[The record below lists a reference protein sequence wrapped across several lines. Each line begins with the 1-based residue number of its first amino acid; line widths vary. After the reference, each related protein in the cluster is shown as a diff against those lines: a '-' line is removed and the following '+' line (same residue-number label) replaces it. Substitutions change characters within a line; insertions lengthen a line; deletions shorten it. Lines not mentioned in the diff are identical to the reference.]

1 MKNKIVSAIKTSAGE
16 LKLSEDALCK
26 HTIFIGSTGSGKTT
40 SLNVLLRDIIG
51 YNAEDEKRKVGLL
64 VFDLKGD
71 NTFFKI
77 RKWAKECG
85 REDDVIDYCADS
97 KFYFDPL
104 GGLDSFRKIPEYVEQ
119 LYNIFPFQSSEVYW
133 EQSLRKRFK
142 TVLTYCLFRH
152 GKITFKLFLEEVR
165 EFITADSSNS
175 NWRDVMDSVEMVLR
189 ALEKKSKGISI
200 ESYEVLRELLEDT
213 RASVNEWQRL
223 DPRTKSNELST
234 MSNLISSFGNP
245 ITNGHIFEGNNKTR
259 LEVGKLVCSGKIVVA
274 SFDGQSASAI
284 CKLLKS
290 DVYGSIQ
297 ARQNPSR
304 LAGIVMDEFPL
315 VATDGE
321 NISGDGFNMQT
332 IRLKRGFVI
341 AATQGLVGLDL
352 SIGEQA
358 RRRLVTNF
366 NNVFVFKSNERE
378 VLELVDDLNFC
389 EPTKGKIGFGSDS
402 QSCNRHE
409 PITLA
414 NAPTGY
420 AAIKLADGFQS
431 NGLVEIERLY
441 VDAPPMPESKRESEI
456 DKCVKVLRVDKCVKV
471 LRVHLKAI
479 DFNACLNGNFLDKDT
494 L

>member
-1 MKNKIVSAIKTSAGE
+1 MKNKIVSTIKTSAGE
-16 LKLSEDALCK
+16 LELSEDALCK

-51 YNAEDEKRKVGLL
+51 YNANDEVQKIGLL

-71 NTFFKI
+71 NTLFKI

-85 REDDVIDYCADS
+85 REEDVIDYCADS
-97 KFYFDPL
+97 QFYFDPL
-104 GGLDSFRKIPEYVEQ
+104 GGLDSFRKIPEYVER

-152 GKITFKLFLEEVR
+152 GKITFKLFLDELR
-165 EFITADSSNS
+165 EFTTADSANS
-175 NWRDVMDSVEMVLR
+175 IWRDVMDSVGRILR
-189 ALEKKSKGISI
+189 ALEKKSKGATA
-200 ESYEVLRELLEDT
+200 ESYEVLHELLENT
-213 RASVNEWQRL
+213 RASVNEWQHL

-234 MSNLISSFGNP
+234 MTNLVSNFGNP
-245 ITNGHIFEGNNKTR
+245 ITNGHIFEGKSKMR
-259 LEVGKLVCSGKIVVA
+259 LDVGELVCAGNIVVA
-274 SFDGQSASAI
+274 SFDGISNRQSASAI

-297 ARQNPSR
+297 ARKNPSR
-304 LAGIVMDEFPL
+304 LVGIVMDEFPL

-332 IRLKRGFVI
+332 IRSKRGFVI

-352 SIGEQA
+352 AIGESA
-358 RRRLVTNF
+358 RRRLMTNF
-366 NNVFVFKSNERE
+366 NNVFVFKGNERE
-378 VLELVDDLNFC
+378 VLELVEDLNFC
-389 EPTKGKIGFGSDS
+389 EPTKGKIGFGGDS
-402 QSCNRHE
+402 QFCSKRE

-414 NAPTGY
+414 NAPAGY

-431 NGLVEIERLY
+431 NGLVEIERLF
-441 VDAPPMPESKRESEI
+441 VDTPPMPESKRESEI
-456 DKCVKVLRVDKCVKV
+456 DKCANV

-479 DFNACLNGNFLDKDT
+479 DFNACLNGKFLDKDT

>member
-1 MKNKIVSAIKTSAGE
+1 MKNKIVSTIKTSAGE
-16 LKLSEDALCK
+16 LELSEGALCK

-51 YNAEDEKRKVGLL
+51 YNAEDETQKVGLL

-71 NTFFKI
+71 NTLFKI

-104 GGLDSFRKIPEYVEQ
+104 GGLDSFRKIPEYVER

-152 GKITFKLFLEEVR
+152 GKITFKLFLEGVR

-189 ALEKKSKGISI
+189 ALEKNSKGAAA
-200 ESYEVLRELLEDT
+200 ESYEILRELLENT
-213 RASVNEWQRL
+213 RAGVNEWQRL
-223 DPRTKSNELST
+223 DPRTKSNELSK
-234 MSNLISSFGNP
+234 MSNLVSNFGNP
-245 ITNGHIFEGNNKTR
+245 ITNGHIFEGKNKTC
-259 LEVGKLVCSGKIVVA
+259 LDVGEIVSSGKIVVA
-274 SFDGQSASAI
+274 SFDGIANRHSATAI
-284 CKLLKS
+284 CKFLKS
-290 DVYGSIQ
+290 DVYGHIH
-297 ARQNPSR
+297 ARKNPDR
-304 LAGIVMDEFPL
+304 LVGIVMDEFPL

-321 NISGDGFNMQT
+321 NISGDGFNMQI
-332 IRLKRGFVI
+332 IRSKRGFVI

-358 RRRLVTNF
+358 RHRLMTNF

-378 VLELVDDLNFC
+378 VIELVEDLNFC

-420 AAIKLADGFQS
+420 AAIKLADSFQS

-441 VDAPPMPESKRESEI
+441 VDAPPMPESRCESEI
-456 DKCVKVLRVDKCVKV
+456 DKCVKV

-479 DFNACLNGNFLDKDT
+479 DFNACLNGKFLDKDT

>member
-1 MKNKIVSAIKTSAGE
+1 M
-16 LKLSEDALCK
+16 
-26 HTIFIGSTGSGKTT
+26 
-40 SLNVLLRDIIG
+40 
-51 YNAEDEKRKVGLL
+51 
-64 VFDLKGD
+64 
-71 NTFFKI
+71 
-77 RKWAKECG
+77 
-85 REDDVIDYCADS
+85 
-97 KFYFDPL
+97 
-104 GGLDSFRKIPEYVEQ
+104 
-119 LYNIFPFQSSEVYW
+119 
-133 EQSLRKRFK
+133 
-142 TVLTYCLFRH
+142 LTYCLFRH
-152 GKITFKLFLEEVR
+152 EKTTFKLFLEELR
-165 EFITADSSNS
+165 EFTTADSSNS

-223 DPRTKSNELST
+223 DPRTKRNELST

-245 ITNGHIFEGNNKTR
+245 ITNGHIFEGKSKTR
-259 LEVGKLVCSGKIVVA
+259 LDVGKLVCSGKIVVA
-274 SFDGQSASAI
+274 SFDGIANRQSATAI

-290 DVYGSIQ
+290 DVYGHIQ
-297 ARQNPSR
+297 ARKHPSR
-304 LAGIVMDEFPL
+304 LVGIVMDEFPL

-332 IRLKRGFVI
+332 IRSKRGFVI
-341 AATQGLVGLDL
+341 AATQGLVGVDL
-352 SIGEQA
+352 AIGESA
-358 RRRLVTNF
+358 RRRLMTNF

-378 VLELVDDLNFC
+378 VLELVEDLNFC
-389 EPTKGKIGFGSDS
+389 EPPHGKIGFGSDS

-414 NAPTGY
+414 NAPAGY
-420 AAIKLADGFQS
+420 ASIKLADGFQS

-456 DKCVKVLRVDKCVKV
+456 DKCVKVLRV
-471 LRVHLKAI
+471 HLKAI

>member
-1 MKNKIVSAIKTSAGE
+1 MKNKIVSTIKTSAGE
-16 LKLSEDALCK
+16 LELSEDALCK

-51 YNAEDEKRKVGLL
+51 YNAEDETQKVGLL

-71 NTFFKI
+71 NTLFKV
-77 RKWAKECG
+77 RKWAEECG
-85 REDDVIDYCADS
+85 REKDVIDYCADS
-97 KFYFDPL
+97 QFYFDPL
-104 GGLDSFRKIPEYVEQ
+104 GDLDSFRKIPEYVER

-133 EQSLRKRFK
+133 EQSLKKRFK

-152 GKITFKLFLEEVR
+152 GKTTFKLFLDELR
-165 EFITADSSNS
+165 EFTTSDSANS

-189 ALEKKSKGISI
+189 ALEKKSKGATA
-200 ESYEVLRELLEDT
+200 ESYEILRELLENT
-213 RASVNEWQRL
+213 RAGVNEWQRL

-234 MSNLISSFGNP
+234 MTNLISNFGNP
-245 ITNGHIFEGNNKTR
+245 ITNGHIFDGKNKTR
-259 LEVGKLVCSGKIVVA
+259 LDVGELVCSGKIVVA
-274 SFDGQSASAI
+274 SFDGISNRQSASAI

-332 IRLKRGFVI
+332 IRSKRGFVI

-352 SIGEQA
+352 AIGESA
-358 RRRLVTNF
+358 RRRLMTNF

-378 VLELVDDLNFC
+378 VLELVEDLNFC
-389 EPTKGKIGFGSDS
+389 EPPKGKIGFGNDS
-402 QSCNRHE
+402 QSCSKRE
-409 PITLA
+409 PITLV
-414 NAPTGY
+414 NATAGY

-431 NGLVEIERLY
+431 NGLVEIERLF

-456 DKCVKVLRVDKCVKV
+456 DKCAKVLRTY
-471 LRVHLKAI
+471 LKAI
-479 DFNACLNGNFLDKDT
+479 DFNACLNGKFLDKDT

>member
-16 LKLSEDALCK
+16 LELSEDALCK

-51 YNAEDEKRKVGLL
+51 YNAEDETQKVGLL

-77 RKWAKECG
+77 RKWAEEFI
-85 REDDVIDYCADS
+85 REEDVIDYCADS

-104 GGLDSFRKIPEYVEQ
+104 GGLDSFRKIPEYVER

-175 NWRDVMDSVEMVLR
+175 NWRDVMDSVEIILR
-189 ALEKKSKGISI
+189 TLEKKSKGVTA
-200 ESYEVLRELLEDT
+200 ESYEVLRELLENT
-213 RASVNEWQRL
+213 RAGVNEWQRL

-245 ITNGHIFEGNNKTR
+245 ITNGHIFEGKSKTR
-259 LEVGKLVCSGKIVVA
+259 LDVGKLVCSGKIVVA
-274 SFDGQSASAI
+274 SFDGIANRQSATAI

-290 DVYGSIQ
+290 DVYGHIQ
-297 ARQNPSR
+297 ARKHPSR
-304 LAGIVMDEFPL
+304 LVGIVMDEFPL

-332 IRLKRGFVI
+332 IRSKRGFVI

-358 RRRLVTNF
+358 RHRLMTNF

-378 VLELVDDLNFC
+378 VIELVEDLNFC

-420 AAIKLADGFQS
+420 AAIKLADSFQS

-441 VDAPPMPESKRESEI
+441 VDAPPMPESRCESEI
-456 DKCVKVLRVDKCVKV
+456 DKCVKV

-479 DFNACLNGNFLDKDT
+479 DFNACLNGKFLDKDT

>member
-1 MKNKIVSAIKTSAGE
+1 MKNKIVSTIKTSAGE
-16 LKLSEDALCK
+16 LELSEDALCK

-51 YNAEDEKRKVGLL
+51 YNANDETQKVGLI

-71 NTFFKI
+71 NTLFKI

-97 KFYFDPL
+97 QFYFDPL
-104 GGLDSFRKIPEYVEQ
+104 GGLDSFRKIPEYVER

-152 GKITFKLFLEEVR
+152 GKITFKLFLEELR
-165 EFITADSSNS
+165 EFTTADSSNS

-189 ALEKKSKGISI
+189 ALEKKSKDTTA
-200 ESYEVLRELLEDT
+200 ESYKVLRELLENT
-213 RASVNEWQRL
+213 RAGVNEWQHL

-234 MSNLISSFGNP
+234 MTNLVSNFGNP
-245 ITNGHIFEGNNKTR
+245 ITNGHIFEGKNKMR
-259 LEVGKLVCSGKIVVA
+259 LDVGELVCSGKVVVA
-274 SFDGQSASAI
+274 SFDGIANRQPASAI

-290 DVYGSIQ
+290 DVYGHIQ

-304 LAGIVMDEFPL
+304 LVGIVMDEFPL

-332 IRLKRGFVI
+332 IRSKRGFVI

-358 RRRLVTNF
+358 RRRLMTNF
-366 NNVFVFKSNERE
+366 NIVFVFKSNERE

-389 EPTKGKIGFGSDS
+389 EPQKSKIGFGNNTICKRYES
-402 QSCNRHE
+402 
-409 PITLA
+409 ITLA
-414 NAPTGY
+414 NAPAGY
-420 AAIKLADGFQS
+420 AAIKIADGFQS
-431 NGLVEIERLY
+431 NGLVEIERLF
-441 VDAPPMPESKRESEI
+441 VDAPPIPESRRESEI
-456 DKCVKVLRVDKCVKV
+456 DKCANVLRAY
-471 LRVHLKAI
+471 LKAI
-479 DFNACLNGNFLDKDT
+479 DFNACLNGKFLDKDT

>member
-1 MKNKIVSAIKTSAGE
+1 MKNKIVSTIKTSAGE

-51 YNAEDEKRKVGLL
+51 YNAKDETQKVGLL

-71 NTFFKI
+71 NTLFKI
-77 RKWAKECG
+77 RKWAEECG
-85 REDDVIDYCADS
+85 RNDDVIDYCAGS
-97 KFYFDPL
+97 QFYFDPL
-104 GGLDSFRKIPEYVEQ
+104 GGLESFRKIPEYVER

-152 GKITFKLFLEEVR
+152 GKITFKLFLEELR
-165 EFITADSSNS
+165 EFTTADSANS

-189 ALEKKSKGISI
+189 ALEKKSKGAAA

-213 RASVNEWQRL
+213 RAGVNEWQHL

-234 MSNLISSFGNP
+234 MTNLISSFGNP
-245 ITNGHIFEGNNKTR
+245 ITNGHIFEGKNKTR
-259 LEVGKLVCSGKIVVA
+259 LDVGGLVCSGKIVVA
-274 SFDGQSASAI
+274 SFDGIANRQSATAI

-290 DVYGSIQ
+290 DVYGCIQ

-315 VATDGE
+315 VSTDGE

-332 IRLKRGFVI
+332 IRSKRGFVV

-358 RRRLVTNF
+358 RRRLMTNF
-366 NNVFVFKSNERE
+366 NNIFVFKSNERE

-389 EPTKGKIGFGSDS
+389 EPPRGKIGFGSDS
-402 QSCNRHE
+402 QSCEKRE
-409 PITLA
+409 AITLA
-414 NAPTGY
+414 NAPAGY

-431 NGLVEIERLY
+431 NGLVEIERLI
-441 VDAPPMPESKRESEI
+441 VDTPPMSANQRESEI
-456 DKCVKVLRVDKCVKV
+456 DKCARVLRTY
-471 LRVHLKAI
+471 LKTI
-479 DFNACLNGNFLDKDT
+479 DFNSCLNGKFLDKDS

>member
-1 MKNKIVSAIKTSAGE
+1 MKTKIVSTIKTSAGE
-16 LKLSEDALCK
+16 LEISEDALCK

-40 SLNVLLRDIIG
+40 SLNALLRDIIG
-51 YNAEDEKRKVGLL
+51 YNAEDEIPKVGLL

-71 NTFFKI
+71 NTLFKI
-77 RKWAKECG
+77 QKWAEECG
-85 REDDVIDYCADS
+85 RDDDVIDYCADS
-97 KFYFDPL
+97 QFYFDPL
-104 GGLDSFRKIPEYVEQ
+104 GGLDSFRKIPEYVER

-142 TVLTYCLFRH
+142 TVLTYCLFRY
-152 GKITFKLFLEEVR
+152 GKTTYKLFLDELR
-165 EFITADSSNS
+165 KFTTADSAST

-189 ALEKKSKGISI
+189 ALEKKSKGAKA
-200 ESYEVLRELLEDT
+200 EAYEILRELLAET
-213 RASVNEWQRL
+213 RAGVNEWQHL

-234 MSNLISSFGNP
+234 MTNLISNFGNP

-259 LEVGKLVCSGKIVVA
+259 LDVGKLVCTGKIVVA
-274 SFDGQSASAI
+274 SFDGISNRQSASAI

-290 DVYGSIQ
+290 DVYGHIQ
-297 ARQNPSR
+297 TRQSPSR

-332 IRLKRGFVI
+332 IRSKRGFVI

-352 SIGEQA
+352 AIGESA
-358 RRRLVTNF
+358 RRRLMTNF

-378 VLELVDDLNFC
+378 VLELVEDLNFC
-389 EPTKGKIGFGSDS
+389 EPPRNKIGFGSDS
-402 QSCNRHE
+402 QSCSKRE

-414 NAPTGY
+414 NAPAGY

-431 NGLVEIERLY
+431 NGLVEIERIF
-441 VDAPPMPESKRESEI
+441 VDAPPMPKSRRESEI
-456 DKCVKVLRVDKCVKV
+456 DKCPRVLRTY
-471 LRVHLKAI
+471 LKAI
-479 DFNACLNGNFLDKDT
+479 DFNACLNGKFLDKDT

>member
-1 MKNKIVSAIKTSAGE
+1 MKNKIVSTIKTSAGNLE
-16 LKLSEDALCK
+16 LSEDALCK

-51 YNAEDEKRKVGLL
+51 YNANDEARKVGLL

-71 NTFFKI
+71 NTLFRI
-77 RKWAKECG
+77 RKWAAECG
-85 REDDVIDYCADS
+85 REEDIIDYCADS
-97 KFYFDPL
+97 QFYFDPL
-104 GGLDSFRKIPEYVEQ
+104 GGLDSFRKIPEYVER

-152 GKITFKLFLEEVR
+152 GKTTFKLFLDELR
-165 EFITADSSNS
+165 EFTTADSSNNS
-175 NWRDVMDSVEMVLR
+175 WRDVMDSVEMVLR
-189 ALEKKSKGISI
+189 ALEKKSKGAKA
-200 ESYEVLRELLEDT
+200 EAYEILHGLLAET
-213 RASVNEWQRL
+213 RAGVFEWQHL
-223 DPRTKSNELST
+223 DSRTKSNELST
-234 MSNLISSFGNP
+234 MTNLVSNFGNP

-259 LEVGKLVCSGKIVVA
+259 LDVGELVCSGKIVVA
-274 SFDGQSASAI
+274 SFDGISNRQSATAI

-332 IRLKRGFVI
+332 IRSKRGFVT
-341 AATQGLVGLDL
+341 AATQGLVGIDL
-352 SIGEQA
+352 AIGESA
-358 RRRLVTNF
+358 RRRLMTNF

-378 VLELVDDLNFC
+378 VLELVEDLNFC
-389 EPTKGKIGFGSDS
+389 EPPRGKIGFGSDS
-402 QSCNRHE
+402 QSCSKRE

-414 NAPTGY
+414 NAPAGY

-431 NGLVEIERLY
+431 NGLVEIERLF

-456 DKCVKVLRVDKCVKV
+456 DKCAKVLRPY
-471 LRVHLKAI
+471 LKAI
-479 DFNACLNGNFLDKDT
+479 DFNACLKGKFLDKDT

>member
-1 MKNKIVSAIKTSAGE
+1 MKNKIVSAIKTSAGK
-16 LKLSEDALCK
+16 LQLSEDALCK
-26 HTIFIGSTGSGKTT
+26 HTIFIGNTGSGKTT

-51 YNAEDEKRKVGLL
+51 YNANDETQKVGLL

-71 NTFFKI
+71 NTLFKI
-77 RKWAKECG
+77 RKWAEEFR
-85 REDDVIDYCADS
+85 REEDVIDYCADS
-97 KFYFDPL
+97 KFFFDPL
-104 GGLDSFRKIPEYVEQ
+104 GGLDSFRKIPEYVER

-152 GKITFKLFLEEVR
+152 GKITFKLFLDELR
-165 EFITADSSNS
+165 EFTTADSSNS
-175 NWRDVMDSVEMVLR
+175 NWRDVMDSVGMVLR
-189 ALEKKSKGISI
+189 ALEKKSKGTVA
-200 ESYEVLRELLEDT
+200 ESYEILRELLEST

-274 SFDGQSASAI
+274 SFDGIANRQSASAI

-290 DVYGSIQ
+290 DVYGHIQ
-297 ARQNPSR
+297 ARKNPSR

-332 IRLKRGFVI
+332 IRSKRGFVI
-341 AATQGLVGLDL
+341 AATQGLVGIDL
-352 SIGEQA
+352 AIGEQA
-358 RRRLVTNF
+358 RRRLMTNF

-389 EPTKGKIGFGSDS
+389 EPQSGKIGFGSDS

-431 NGLVEIERLY
+431 NGLVEIERLF
-441 VDAPPMPESKRESEI
+441 VDTPPMPESRRESEI
-456 DKCVKVLRVDKCVKV
+456 DKCANVLRTY
-471 LRVHLKAI
+471 LKTI
-479 DFNACLNGNFLDKDT
+479 DFNACLNGKFLDKDT

>member
-1 MKNKIVSAIKTSAGE
+1 MKNKIVSTIKTSAGE
-16 LKLSEDALCK
+16 LELSEDALCK

-40 SLNVLLRDIIG
+40 SLNVLLRDIIE
-51 YNAEDEKRKVGLL
+51 YNAEDEKQKVGLL

-71 NTFFKI
+71 NTLFKI
-77 RKWAKECG
+77 RKWAEEFR
-85 REDDVIDYCADS
+85 REEDVIDYCADS
-97 KFYFDPL
+97 QFYFDPL
-104 GGLDSFRKIPEYVEQ
+104 GGLDSFRKIPEYVER
-119 LYNIFPFQSSEVYW
+119 LYPFQSSEVYW

-152 GKITFKLFLEEVR
+152 GKTTFKLFLEELR
-165 EFITADSSNS
+165 EFTTADSSNS

-189 ALEKKSKGISI
+189 ALEKNSKGTTS
-200 ESYEVLRELLEDT
+200 ESYEILRELLENT
-213 RASVNEWQRL
+213 RAGVNEWQHL

-234 MSNLISSFGNP
+234 MSNLVSNFGNP
-245 ITNGHIFEGNNKTR
+245 ITNGHIFEGKNKTR
-259 LEVGKLVCSGKIVVA
+259 LDVCELVCTGKIVVA
-274 SFDGQSASAI
+274 SFDGISNRQSASAI

-290 DVYGSIQ
+290 DVYGHIQ
-297 ARQNPSR
+297 ARKNPSR
-304 LAGIVMDEFPL
+304 LVGIVMDEFPL

-332 IRLKRGFVI
+332 IRSKQGFVI

-352 SIGEQA
+352 ALGESA
-358 RRRLVTNF
+358 RRRLMTNF

-402 QSCNRHE
+402 QSCKKRE
-409 PITLA
+409 PMTLA
-414 NAPTGY
+414 NAPAGY

-441 VDAPPMPESKRESEI
+441 VDAPPMPESRRESEI
-456 DKCVKVLRVDKCVKV
+456 DKCAKVLRF
-471 LRVHLKAI
+471 HLKAI
-479 DFNACLNGNFLDKDT
+479 DFNACLNGKFLDKDT

>member
-1 MKNKIVSAIKTSAGE
+1 M
-16 LKLSEDALCK
+16 
-26 HTIFIGSTGSGKTT
+26 
-40 SLNVLLRDIIG
+40 
-51 YNAEDEKRKVGLL
+51 
-64 VFDLKGD
+64 
-71 NTFFKI
+71 
-77 RKWAKECG
+77 
-85 REDDVIDYCADS
+85 
-97 KFYFDPL
+97 
-104 GGLDSFRKIPEYVEQ
+104 
-119 LYNIFPFQSSEVYW
+119 
-133 EQSLRKRFK
+133 
-142 TVLTYCLFRH
+142 LTYCLFRH
-152 GKITFKLFLEEVR
+152 GKTTFKLFLEELR
-165 EFITADSSNS
+165 EFTTTDSSNS

-200 ESYEVLRELLEDT
+200 ESYEILRELLEDT

-245 ITNGHIFEGNNKTR
+245 ITNGYIFEGKSKTR
-259 LEVGKLVCSGKIVVA
+259 LDVGKLVCSGKIVVA
-274 SFDGQSASAI
+274 SFDGIANRQSATAI

-290 DVYGSIQ
+290 DVYGHIQ
-297 ARQNPSR
+297 ARKSR
-304 LAGIVMDEFPL
+304 LVGIVMDEFPL

-332 IRLKRGFVI
+332 IRSKRGFVI

-358 RRRLVTNF
+358 RRRLMTNF

-378 VLELVDDLNFC
+378 VLELVEDLNFC
-389 EPTKGKIGFGSDS
+389 EPQSGKIGFGSDS

-420 AAIKLADGFQS
+420 AAIKLADSFQS

-456 DKCVKVLRVDKCVKV
+456 APALTV
-471 LRVHLKAI
+471 I
-479 DFNACLNGNFLDKDT
+479 F
-494 L
+494 